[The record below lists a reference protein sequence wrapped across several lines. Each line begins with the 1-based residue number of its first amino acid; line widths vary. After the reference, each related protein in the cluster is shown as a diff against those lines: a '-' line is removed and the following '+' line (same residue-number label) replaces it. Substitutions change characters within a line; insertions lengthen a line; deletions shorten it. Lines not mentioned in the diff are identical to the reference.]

1 MPPGRSVRPGAP
13 AHPSGRAAACP
24 NGPYLTTSSLERRP
38 LVIASPAGEYRP
50 PGFWR
55 RLRTGNLTEAQLGLL
70 LLLPA
75 ALVLALVMLGPIVQ
89 VLWQSLHFERLNV
102 PARGRPFIGLE
113 HYGRML
119 WGSEMT
125 WSATHLWGWRLAAFA
140 AVGGLWWGAARGG
153 VRRRTALLWTVAAVL
168 VAGLWMGWHPGE
180 GGRWND
186 ARFWN
191 AFSITLFL
199 TVATVVGAFAVGL
212 PLALLANVRSRWRW
226 LVRIALLIP
235 WAMPRVLV
243 GVMFA
248 WLFNSSNGVVNDLL
262 RRVGVEGPLWLA
274 RADPAVAATTITIVW
289 ATSSFVALILL
300 AGLQSIDESLYE
312 AAMVDGA
319 SPWQRFWS
327 ITLPLLRPSIAVALI
342 FRTLT
347 AIQTFDVPYAM
358 TRGGPGRT
366 LETLG
371 IYVSSTTN
379 SLNLGYAAALS
390 VALFAVS
397 LAITVVYL
405 RWIYAED

>member
-1 MPPGRSVRPGAP
+1 MALAPPTR
-13 AHPSGRAAACP
+13 
-24 NGPYLTTSSLERRP
+24 YRR
-38 LVIASPAGEYRP
+38 

-55 RLRTGNLTEAQLGLL
+55 RLRSGNLTEAQLGLVL
-70 LLLPA
+70 LVPA
-75 ALVLALVMLGPIVQ
+75 ALVLVVVMFWPILQ

-113 HYGRML
+113 HYQRML
-119 WGSEMT
+119 WGTGMT
-125 WSATHLWGWRLAAFA
+125 WDLEHLLGWRLLGGAAFVVVVWA
-140 AVGGLWWGAARGG
+140 GTRG
-153 VRRRTALLWTVAAVL
+153 VLDRATAIAWAIAIVL
-168 VAGLWMGWHPGE
+168 TAGLAMGFHPGPD
-180 GGRWND
+180 GRWGD

-191 AFSITLFL
+191 AFSITLL
-199 TVATVVGAFAVGL
+199 ITAASVVGSFLVGL

-248 WLFNSSNGVVNDLL
+248 WLFNSTNGVINDLL

-274 RADPAVAATTITIVW
+274 RAESAIWATNVTIVW
-289 ATSSFVALILL
+289 ATSAFVGLILL
-300 AGLQSIDESLYE
+300 AGLQSVDDSLYE

-319 SPWQRFWS
+319 SPWQRFWR

-347 AIQTFDVPYAM
+347 AIQTYDIPYAM

-371 IYVSSTTN
+371 IYVANTTN

-390 VALFAVS
+390 VALFGVS
-397 LAITVVYL
+397 LAVTVLYL

>member
-1 MPPGRSVRPGAP
+1 M
-13 AHPSGRAAACP
+13 
-24 NGPYLTTSSLERRP
+24 T
-38 LVIASPAGEYRP
+38 ASPAGAYRK

-55 RLRTGNLTEAQLGLL
+55 RLRSGNLTEAQLGFLL
-70 LLLPA
+70 LVPA
-75 ALVLALVMLGPIVQ
+75 AIVLALVMFWPIVQ
-89 VLWQSLHFERLNV
+89 VLWQSLHYERLNV

-119 WGSEMT
+119 WGTDMA
-125 WSATHLWGWRLAAFA
+125 WDVRHLLGWRLAAFA
-140 AVGGLWWGAARGG
+140 VVAGLWWGTLRGSVG
-153 VRRRTALLWTVAAVL
+153 RTTAIVWTIVAVL
-168 VAGLWMGWHPGE
+168 VAGLWMGYHPGAD
-180 GGRWND
+180 GRWND

-191 AFSITLFL
+191 SFSVTLLL
-199 TVATVVGAFAVGL
+199 TVATVVGAFVVGL
-212 PLALLANVRSRWRW
+212 PLALLANVDSRWRW

-248 WLFNSSNGVVNDLL
+248 WLFNSSNGVINDLL

-274 RADPAVAATTITIVW
+274 RADPAVWATTITIVW
-289 ATSSFVALILL
+289 ATSAFVALILL
-300 AGLQSIDESLYE
+300 AGLQSIDGSLYE

-319 SPWQRFWS
+319 SPWQRFWNV
-327 ITLPLLRPSIAVALI
+327 TLPLLRPSIAVALI

-390 VALFAVS
+390 VALFAMS
-397 LAITVVYL
+397 LAITVLYL
-405 RWIYAED
+405 RWIYTED